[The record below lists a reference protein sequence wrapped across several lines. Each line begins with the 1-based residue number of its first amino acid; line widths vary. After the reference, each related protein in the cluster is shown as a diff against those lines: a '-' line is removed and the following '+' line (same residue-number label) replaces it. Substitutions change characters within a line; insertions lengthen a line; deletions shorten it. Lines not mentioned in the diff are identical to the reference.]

1 MVNKTQ
7 SNKPN
12 KSNKPSTA
20 NKSKQNKSNN
30 SKSNANANKS
40 KEKKSNKSN
49 ANKSNSSNKP
59 VIRAKCGFGI
69 VSQSKGGSELRK
81 NILNSTNNN
90 YKLYNK
96 K

>member
-7 SNKPN
+7 SK
-12 KSNKPSTA
+12 KSNKPSKANKSNKSNTA
-20 NKSKQNKSNN
+20 NKS
-30 SKSNANANKS
+30 NANKS